1 MKLSKIKIRQLHIP
15 FNLNDMHRLLISLLL
30 FFLSYA
36 LSFSQSAKIEYD
48 FYSDQFVVTRV
59 PLHLHIDV
67 VNNKAINEIIYNQL
81 VNIQDSSDEEYQ
93 ALTSYL
99 KNSKNS
105 YISYEKESNTR
116 FMVESIGSNHYL
128 VKDQLPHIKWE
139 ITNDTKTIM
148 DIDCVKATGYF
159 RGRKWIAWF
168 TTTYPYNIGPLEFQG
183 LPGIIMEVYDESK
196 KFQLAATEIAINAN
210 SYQQAFTH
218 FSDEVKSTKGEMTMQ
233 EYVKNFDEYIDN
245 SAQSIATGRNSTVKI
260 IKPERTG
267 RALIYEWEENND

>member
-1 MKLSKIKIRQLHIP
+1 MYRFLILSL
-15 FNLNDMHRLLISLLL
+15 FLLSNTLL
-30 FFLSYA
+30 
-36 LSFSQSAKIEYD
+36 FSQSAKIEYD

-67 VNNKAINEIIYNQL
+67 TNNKAINEIIYSEL
-81 VNIQDSSDEEYQ
+81 VDIQNSDDEEYQ
-93 ALTSYL
+93 TLTSYL
-99 KNSKNS
+99 KNSENS
-105 YISYEKESNTR
+105 YVSYEKEGNTR

-128 VKDQLPHIKWE
+128 VKDQLPHIKWR
-139 ITNDTKTIM
+139 ITNDIKTIM
-148 DIDCVKATGYF
+148 DIDCIKATGYF

-183 LPGIIMEVYDESK
+183 LPGIIMQVYDESK

-218 FSDEVKSTKGEMTMQ
+218 FSDKVESTKGEMTLQ
-233 EYVKNFDEYIDN
+233 EYIKNIDEYTDAA
-245 SAQSIATGRNSTVKI
+245 SQSIDRNTTVKI

-267 RALIYEWEENND
+267 RALIYEWEEESK

>member
-93 ALTSYL
+93 ALD
-99 KNSKNS
+99 
-105 YISYEKESNTR
+105 R
-116 FMVESIGSNHYL
+116 
-128 VKDQLPHIKWE
+128 
-139 ITNDTKTIM
+139 
-148 DIDCVKATGYF
+148 
-159 RGRKWIAWF
+159 
-168 TTTYPYNIGPLEFQG
+168 
-183 LPGIIMEVYDESK
+183 
-196 KFQLAATEIAINAN
+196 
-210 SYQQAFTH
+210 
-218 FSDEVKSTKGEMTMQ
+218 KSTRL
-233 EYVKNFDEYIDN
+233 N
-245 SAQSIATGRNSTVKI
+245 SSHVKI
-260 IKPERTG
+260 S
-267 RALIYEWEENND
+267 

>member
-1 MKLSKIKIRQLHIP
+1 NPHE
-15 FNLNDMHRLLISLLL
+15 MHRLLIRLLL
-30 FFLSYA
+30 FLSYS
-36 LSFSQSAKIEYD
+36 LSYSQLAITEYD
-48 FYSDQFVVTRV
+48 VDSDPFGLTRG
-59 PLHLHIDV
+59 PLHLHIHA
-67 VNNKAINEIIYNQL
+67 VNPEATIAILDHQPP
-81 VNIQDSSDEEYQ
+81 NIQDASDEEYQ

-105 YISYEKESNTR
+105 YVSYERESNTSL
-116 FMVESIGSNHYL
+116 MVESIGSNYYL

-210 SYQQAFTH
+210 S
-218 FSDEVKSTKGEMTMQ
+218 DRKST
-233 EYVKNFDEYIDN
+233 
-245 SAQSIATGRNSTVKI
+245 
-260 IKPERTG
+260 
-267 RALIYEWEENND
+267 